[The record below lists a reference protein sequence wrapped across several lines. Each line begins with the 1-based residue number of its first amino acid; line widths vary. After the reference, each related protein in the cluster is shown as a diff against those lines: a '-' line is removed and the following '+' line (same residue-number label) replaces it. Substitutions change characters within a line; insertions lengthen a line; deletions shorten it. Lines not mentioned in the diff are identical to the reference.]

1 MEAGYLIPCMIAV
14 FSLGYLLIALESL
27 VDINKATTAL
37 IMGTVL
43 WILEFSNP
51 ASSTLEHTQ
60 CLSEHFSNV
69 SQVIIFLLCALI
81 IVEIINSH
89 QGFRIFSSWFKF
101 KSKKMM
107 LWAFAAVTFFLSAIL
122 DNLTTT
128 IVMVA
133 ILQKMVHDKNDR
145 LLIGGAIVIAA
156 NAGGVWTPIGDI
168 TTTMLW
174 IGDRI
179 TTQRTIIDLFT
190 PSLFALLAS
199 LICLTPMLKGKLKEE
214 EIEQDNNNIEP
225 LSLYILG
232 LGIAALVFVPVFK
245 YWTGMPPF
253 MGILFG
259 LSVLWMVTELIHRKD
274 EKKEHLRVSNLLSH
288 VDLSGPLFFL
298 GILLAVNALDSAGI
312 LSNLASSINNS
323 ISSPTIIA
331 TLIGLASAIVDNIPL
346 VLATMGMYDVS
357 HYPVDSQF
365 WQLIAY
371 CAGTG
376 GSILIVGSAAGVVF
390 MGIEKV
396 DFFSYFKKISFAA
409 MVGYFVGIGVY
420 LLIGAY

>member
-1 MEAGYLIPCMIAV
+1 MDAGYLIPWMIAI
-14 FSLGYLLIALESL
+14 FSLGYLLIALES
-27 VDINKATTAL
+27 VIDINKATTAL

-43 WILEFSNP
+43 WILEFANIG
-51 ASSTLEHTQ
+51 STHAEHIE

-81 IVEIINSH
+81 IVEIVNSH
-89 QGFRIFSSWFKF
+89 QGFKIFSSWFKF

-145 LLIGGAIVIAA
+145 LIIGGGIVIAA

-179 TTQRTIIDLFT
+179 STERTIIDLFT
-190 PSLFALLAS
+190 PSLLSLIAS
-199 LICLTPMLKGKLKEE
+199 LLCLTPMLKGTLKEE
-214 EIEQDNNNIEP
+214 EVNKEPQKIEP
-225 LSLYILG
+225 LSLFILA
-232 LGIAALVFVPVFK
+232 LGIGALVFVPVFK
-245 YWTGMPPF
+245 YMTGMPPF

-259 LSVLWMVTELIHRKD
+259 LSVVWLVTELIHRK
-274 EKKEHLRVSNLLSH
+274 KEDREYLRVNNILSKI
-288 VDLSGPLFFL
+288 DLSGPLFFL

-312 LSNLASSINNS
+312 LSNLASTINNT
-323 ISSPTIIA
+323 IASPTYIA
-331 TLIGLASAIVDNIPL
+331 TLIGLASAVVDNIPL

-357 HYPVDSQF
+357 HYAIDSQF

-390 MGIEKV
+390 MGLEKV
-396 DFFSYFKKISFAA
+396 DFFSYFKKISFSAA
-409 MVGYFVGIGVY
+409 VGYFVGIGAY
-420 LLIGAY
+420 ILLKS